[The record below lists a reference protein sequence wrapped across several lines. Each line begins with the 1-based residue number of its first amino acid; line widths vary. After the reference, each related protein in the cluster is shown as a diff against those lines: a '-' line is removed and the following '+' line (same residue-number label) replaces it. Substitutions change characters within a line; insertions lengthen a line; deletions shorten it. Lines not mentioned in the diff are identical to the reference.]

1 VLQAATISTLFSRQ
15 DSEAA
20 FAIQETCEWEWE
32 GDNAT
37 VLCPIHC
44 FLIHRQPTPEGRSA
58 ARGGVGGVS
67 VRTDERGVVA
77 AAAAANK
84 KQIAGLSISSILV
97 SCVLQN
103 ALPTVGPHLRFSTGA
118 AAVVSFLASVFD

>member
-1 VLQAATISTLFSRQ
+1 VSNSLLFNSPPTHTRRQ
-15 DSEAA
+15 E
-20 FAIQETCEWEWE
+20 C
-32 GDNAT
+32 
-37 VLCPIHC
+37 C
-44 FLIHRQPTPEGRSA
+44 EGR
-58 ARGGVGGVS
+58 GGVS